1 MKRVDVYFLLLA
13 TLLLVCGAILG
24 IVMGAREDFQ
34 LVPVH
39 AHLNLAGWASLAL
52 FGLTYRAYPELAST
66 KVAGF
71 HFIVSGT
78 ASGTAPNRH
87 RTRRPPRPTGSR
99 DLRID
104 PVASGRSDVPSAAGS
119 AARRE
124 RIAGR
129 RAGGM
134 ISRAGCS
141 AAGARR
147 PPGKCVDRDRGG
159 TATFYRRSC
168 RVRAGRRPTSGLGY
182 CPSCRVH

>member
-78 ASGTAPNRH
+78 ARYCSQ
-87 RTRRPPRPTGSR
+87 S
-99 DLRID
+99 
-104 PVASGRSDVPSAAGS
+104 ASDSPSSAAQPGLAIFAS
-119 AARRE
+119 ILWLVGVLMFLAQLVRLARRE
-124 RIAGR
+124 RIAG
-129 RAGGM
+129 
-134 ISRAGCS
+134 
-141 AAGARR
+141 AAPAE
-147 PPGKCVDRDRGG
+147 
-159 TATFYRRSC
+159 
-168 RVRAGRRPTSGLGY
+168 
-182 CPSCRVH
+182 